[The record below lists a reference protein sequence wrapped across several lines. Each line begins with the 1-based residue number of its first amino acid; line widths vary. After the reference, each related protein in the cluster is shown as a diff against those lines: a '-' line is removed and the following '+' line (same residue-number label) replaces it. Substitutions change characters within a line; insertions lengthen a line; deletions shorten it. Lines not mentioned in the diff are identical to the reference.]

1 MKFIKFGVIL
11 FAISLSGI
19 ILMKIANAGWLSG
32 VFLQNGMPATS
43 DMHAWQADVIWKLE
57 LSEQYPKPRC
67 EKQQEYVCLVLL
79 AGRRVWSRWARVPNA
94 NYAGRA
100 ARNNSI

>member
-43 DMHAWQADVIWKLE
+43 DMPAWQADVIWKLGR
-57 LSEQYPKPRC
+57 SEQYR
-67 EKQQEYVCLVLL
+67 
-79 AGRRVWSRWARVPNA
+79 G
-94 NYAGRA
+94 
-100 ARNNSI
+100 